1 MLCPLYDLCPES
13 VDHSLRACPYVFN
26 SWSLCPFFLVL
37 KGMHFVDFFDRI
49 VFLAASFSNEF
60 ISQFLVAV
68 WLVWRQRNLF
78 VHSAGKAL
86 CDDFWSRA
94 GDLCAEF
101 AKAGA
106 SAPVSPFVSGAVK
119 AWLPPITGVFKVNV
133 DATIDSSSS
142 RFGVGVIILAVGRC
156 AECAEVRAILDGFLL
171 AADWGLFPLLMES
184 NALNIVNLCNGLCF
198 F

>member
-1 MLCPLYDLCPES
+1 MCLIAGAFVL
-13 VDHSLRACPYVFN
+13 
-26 SWSLCPFFLVL
+26 FFLVL

-49 VFLAASFSNEF
+49 VFLATSFSKES

-119 AWLPPITGVFKVNV
+119 AWLPPIAGVFKVNV
-133 DATIDSSSS
+133 DAAIDFSSG
-142 RFGVGVIILAVGRC
+142 RFGVGVIVRDYIGILLAEASVFVSGRC
-156 AECAEVRAILDGFLL
+156 TECAEVRAILDGFLL
-171 AADWGLFPLLMES
+171 ATDWGLFPLLMES
-184 NALNIVNLCNGLCF
+184 DALNIVNLCNGLSF